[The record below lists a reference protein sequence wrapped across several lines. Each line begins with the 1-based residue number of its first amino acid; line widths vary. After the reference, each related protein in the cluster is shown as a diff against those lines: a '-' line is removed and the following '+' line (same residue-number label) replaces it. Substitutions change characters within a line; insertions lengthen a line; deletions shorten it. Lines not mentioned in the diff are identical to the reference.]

1 MNFWFM
7 KFQEYGENCWCR
19 LLWITWNEKTNLT
32 SLSDI
37 HFANSN
43 RVLSSRNL
51 LVALPHFEKSGPL
64 PHLPPPIFLRLCKMT
79 SIYNDTERLKIFLY
93 VITIGVTFQY
103 HILRNY
109 SRIWRWCYIYV
120 KMLTLMY
127 TQCHNKRILGSS
139 GPHSLSN
146 VYLCLWR
153 WGGGWGRIAVHLI
166 YHAETTNL

>member
-1 MNFWFM
+1 MNFWLM

-109 SRIWRWCYIYV
+109 SRIWRWCFIYV

-127 TQCHNKRILGSS
+127 IPSAITS
-139 GPHSLSN
+139 GHWEAPALTHFQMCIC
-146 VYLCLWR
+146 VC
-153 WGGGWGRIAVHLI
+153 GGGAVGEGGLLSI
-166 YHAETTNL
+166 